1 MGSGQSIEDEIF
13 NLRLA
18 SKQLLRQS
26 QQCSK
31 AEKDERLKVS
41 GGGRANTW
49 AWAENVRVFDATWRV
64 WLAVPRRFGAD
75 SMSAR

>member
-1 MGSGQSIEDEIF
+1 MREWLKARGQGEVTMGSGQSIEDEIF

-41 GGGRANTW
+41 GAG
-49 AWAENVRVFDATWRV
+49 E
-64 WLAVPRRFGAD
+64 
-75 SMSAR
+75 